1 MSVAAI
7 DNVMRDGLGDECA
20 QGQALRDSKH
30 DAGVQIN
37 KHHKRV
43 DLSPSGTGRAEG
55 AAAVPARVILAFIF
69 VFCRNPNE

>member
-1 MSVAAI
+1 VSEAAV

-43 DLSPSGTGRAEG
+43 DLSPSGAEG
-55 AAAVPARVILAFIF
+55 GAAVPARVI
-69 VFCRNPNE
+69 CRNPNE